1 MDVFWSPPKAKPDP
15 NIRTAYMAATSVEND
30 TGQVLCRRFEL
41 LAPIGFGATAAVYR
55 ALDRETKSEVAVKI
69 LYKSLRDDAEALR
82 YFAQEGR
89 LAARIV
95 HPHLLRAHYFGQRRG
110 APFIVFELVPGA
122 SLTQVAVMR
131 PIPWRRL
138 GRIVLQVLDAV
149 AKLHEEGV
157 LHGDIQPEN
166 VIVQQTTLGHDFAK
180 VIDLGFASARGCSRL
195 TQAAEPPAEVHGTPS
210 FIAPERLAGLDPDG
224 RADLYSVG
232 ALMYFLLT
240 TRPVPDISNAPEELG
255 IPAPSIMAPGARI
268 PHAIDVIVMRALS
281 DVDDR
286 YPNAAAMAQALGD
299 ALAQPEAPP
308 AAVHIRETP
317 PPTAVHVSEAAAP
330 PAVINGSEAAPPPAM
345 IKISEAATPPISAAA
360 SLVAEVQAPRVAAQ
374 APNEPEPTLSAVS
387 LCEVPQLTTR
397 TPLVVGLCLGVV
409 LGVVGLAALWSASAA
424 LDGGHVAE
432 QAMDSAPPQE
442 PTAAIIRR
450 SAPIPAPLPGPDLL
464 PAAPPARDYKSTT
477 EPATGKVK
485 QARGDVRVAQVRR
498 AIYRCK
504 PLVPYSKSTV
514 TVEADPAGKTQIQF
528 SGREAQGDFGRCVGE
543 VAARTKIADGERLS
557 FKL

>member
-1 MDVFWSPPKAKPDP
+1 MDVLWTPPKAKPDP
-15 NIRTAYMAATSVEND
+15 NIRTAYMSDVSVEDD
-30 TGQVLCRRFEL
+30 TGQVLCKRFEL

-89 LAARIV
+89 SRPASSTRTCCARTTSASAGA
-95 HPHLLRAHYFGQRRG
+95 PPSSSSSWSPAPRSPRSPPCARYRG
-110 APFIVFELVPGA
+110 AA
-122 SLTQVAVMR
+122 SAV
-131 PIPWRRL
+131 
-138 GRIVLQVLDAV
+138 IVLQVLDAL

-195 TQAAEPPAEVHGTPS
+195 TQAAEPPAEVHGTAS

-308 AAVHIRETP
+308 AAVRH
-317 PPTAVHVSEAAAP
+317 S
-330 PAVINGSEAAPPPAM
+330 
-345 IKISEAATPPISAAA
+345 ATPARRDRHRRGRW
-360 SLVAEVQAPRVAAQ
+360 PRPVRPRPCPA
-374 APNEPEPTLSAVS
+374 
-387 LCEVPQLTTR
+387 
-397 TPLVVGLCLGVV
+397 GGV
-409 LGVVGLAALWSASAA
+409 
-424 LDGGHVAE
+424 DR
-432 QAMDSAPPQE
+432 
-442 PTAAIIRR
+442 RR
-450 SAPIPAPLPGPDLL
+450 STGPAGRGPIP
-464 PAAPPARDYKSTT
+464 R
-477 EPATGKVK
+477 
-485 QARGDVRVAQVRR
+485 
-498 AIYRCK
+498 
-504 PLVPYSKSTV
+504 
-514 TVEADPAGKTQIQF
+514 
-528 SGREAQGDFGRCVGE
+528 
-543 VAARTKIADGERLS
+543 
-557 FKL
+557 

>member
-1 MDVFWSPPKAKPDP
+1 MDVFWTPPKAKPDP
-15 NIRTAYMAATSVEND
+15 NIRTAYMAAASVEDD
-30 TGQVLCRRFEL
+30 TGRVLCKRFEL

-69 LYKSLRDDAEALR
+69 LYKSLRGDAEAVR

-95 HPHLLRAHYFGQRRG
+95 HPHLLRAHYYGQRRG
-110 APFIVFELVPGA
+110 APFIVFELVPGT
-122 SLTQVAVMR
+122 SLTQVAAMR

-138 GRIVLQVLDAV
+138 GTIVLQVLDAV

-157 LHGDIQPEN
+157 IHGDIQPEN

-299 ALAQPEAPP
+299 ALAQPVAPP
-308 AAVHIRETP
+308 APVHISETP
-317 PPTAVHVSEAAAP
+317 PPAVIDMGEAATSP
-330 PAVINGSEAAPPPAM
+330 VVIY
-345 IKISEAATPPISAAA
+345 ISEAATSPVSAAA
-360 SLVAEVQAPRVAAQ
+360 SVAEVQAPGGAVQ
-374 APNEPEPTLSAVS
+374 VPDEPEPARSAAS
-387 LCEVPQLTTR
+387 IGDVPQRATR
-397 TPLVVGLCLGVV
+397 APL
-409 LGVVGLAALWSASAA
+409 VVGLAALWSASAA
-424 LDGGHVAE
+424 LDGGHVAQ
-432 QAMDSAPPQE
+432 QAMNSTSPHE
-442 PTAAIIRR
+442 TTATIIRR
-450 SAPIPAPLPGPDLL
+450 SEPVPTPPRGPDLL
-464 PAAPPARDYKSTT
+464 PAVPPAQDIKSTT
-477 EPATGKVK
+477 EPATAKVK
-485 QARGDVRVAQVRR
+485 QARGDARVAQVRR

-543 VAARTKIADGERLS
+543 IAARTKIADGERLS

>member
-15 NIRTAYMAATSVEND
+15 NIRTAYMAVTSVEND
-30 TGQVLCRRFEL
+30 TGQVLCRRFQL

-110 APFIVFELVPGA
+110 APFIVFELIPGA
-122 SLTQVAVMR
+122 SLTQVAALR

-138 GRIVLQVLDAV
+138 GRIVLQVLDAL

-255 IPAPSIMAPGARI
+255 IPVPSIMAPGARI

-286 YPNAAAMAQALGD
+286 YPSAAAMAQALGD
-299 ALAQPEAPP
+299 ALAQPETPP
-308 AAVHIRETP
+308 AVVRIRETP
-317 PPTAVHVSEAAAP
+317 PP
-330 PAVINGSEAAPPPAM
+330 AVIDMG
-345 IKISEAATPPISAAA
+345 EAATPPVLPA
-360 SLVAEVQAPRVAAQ
+360 SVAEVQAPPVAVEV
-374 APNEPEPTLSAVS
+374 PDEPEPARFAASIGD
-387 LCEVPQLTTR
+387 VPQRSTR
-397 TPLVVGLCLGVV
+397 APLVVGLGLGVV
-409 LGVVGLAALWSASAA
+409 LGVVGIAALWRAIAA
-424 LDGGHVAE
+424 LDGGPVAQ
-432 QAMDSAPPQE
+432 QAMDSTSPHE
-442 PTAAIIRR
+442 TTAAIIRR
-450 SAPIPAPLPGPDLL
+450 SEPVPTPPRGPDLL
-464 PAAPPARDYKSTT
+464 PAVPPAQDIQSTT
-477 EPATGKVK
+477 EPATSKAK
-485 QARGDVRVAQVRR
+485 QPRGDARVAQVRR